1 MKLDGKTVLVCNC
14 EASMPLDG
22 AALGRA
28 LGTEAPV
35 VHTQLCLTQLAAFR
49 RAVET
54 GEKLLV
60 GCTQEAPVFA
70 ETAAEAAGEGGRE
83 ASLAFVNIRERAG
96 WSDEAADA
104 GPKIAALLAA
114 AAVEAVPAATVGL
127 KSAGVTLVY
136 GSDERAIAAAQRL
149 KDRLDVTV
157 LLTRPRD
164 VIPPRVADIPVL
176 KGTIA
181 AARGHLGAFELT
193 VDDYAPPLPS
203 SRGTLAFAAP
213 RHGAS
218 SHCDLILDLT
228 GGAPLFPA
236 HDKRD
241 GYLRPDPRDP
251 AAVERALF
259 DIAGLVGEFDKP
271 RYVDYRAE
279 LCAHSRSRKT
289 GCTRCLDLCPTGA
302 ITPDGDNVAIDPYVC
317 AGCGSCASV
326 CPTGAATYALP
337 SAASTLQRLR
347 ALLLAY
353 GKAGGRDPVLLL
365 HDERHGA
372 ELLDALARHGAGLAA
387 HVLPFAVNEATQ
399 LGLDLLASAFAWG
412 ASRVAILVGPGS
424 RGHRDGLLQQ
434 IALADAALA
443 GLGYGGGRIAL
454 VDESDPDALAAAV
467 QGERAPA
474 SPQAGSFLPMGDKRA
489 VTLLALRH
497 LHDHAPERPEVLPL
511 GPGAPF
517 GAVTLDAAGC
527 TLCLACVGACPT
539 GALLDNPDRPML
551 RFQEDACVQCGLCR
565 ATCPERVIALE
576 PRLSF
581 AASAKSPV
589 VLKEEEPAECIRCG
603 KPFGTKGSIER
614 IVAKLAGRHAMFA
627 SGAAVDLIRMCED
640 CRVVAQFEMQNPLA
654 GPPRPRPRTT
664 DDYLDDGG
672 GDGTS

>member
-1 MKLDGKTVLVCNC
+1 MKLDGRTVLVCNC

-28 LGTEAPV
+28 LGAEAPV
-35 VHTQLCLTQLAAFR
+35 VHTQLCRAQLAAFR
-49 RAVET
+49 HAVET

-60 GCTQEAPVFA
+60 ACTQEAPVFA
-70 ETAAEAAGEGGRE
+70 ETATEMGAEAD
-83 ASLAFVNIRERAG
+83 LAFVNIRERAG
-96 WSDEAADA
+96 WSDEAAKA

-114 AAVEAVPAATVGL
+114 AAVEAVPAPAVGL

-157 LLTRPRD
+157 LLTGPRD
-164 VIPPRVADIPVL
+164 VVPPRVADIPVL
-176 KGTIA
+176 KGMIA

-193 VDDYAPPLPS
+193 VDDYAAPLPS

-213 RHGAS
+213 RDGAVS
-218 SHCDLILDLT
+218 RCDLILDLS

-236 HDKRD
+236 HEKRD

-259 DIAGLVGEFDKP
+259 DIAGLVGEFEKP
-271 RYVDYRAE
+271 RYVDYRPE

-302 ITPDGDNVAIDPYVC
+302 ITPDGDAVAIDPYVC
-317 AGCGSCASV
+317 AGCGSCAGV
-326 CPTGAATYALP
+326 CPTGAATYAFP
-337 SAASTLQRLR
+337 SAGSTLQRLR

-353 GKAGGRDPVLLL
+353 ARAGGRDPVLLL

-372 ELLDALARHGAGLAA
+372 EMLDALARHGSGLAA

-399 LGLDLLASAFAWG
+399 IGLDLLASAFAWG
-412 ASRVAILVGPGS
+412 ASRVAILVGPAS
-424 RGHRDGLLQQ
+424 RGERYGLLQQ
-434 IALADAALA
+434 VALADTALA
-443 GLGYGGGRIAL
+443 GLRYGGGRVAL

-467 QGERAPA
+467 QGAPPPRAPE
-474 SPQAGSFLPMGDKRA
+474 AGSFLPMGAKRA

-497 LHDHAPERPEVLPL
+497 LHDHAPERPEALPL

-517 GAVTLDAAGC
+517 GAVVVDAAGC

-539 GALLDNPDRPML
+539 GALVDNPDRPML
-551 RFQEDACVQCGLCR
+551 RFHEEACVQCGLCR

-576 PRLSF
+576 PRLNF
-581 AASAKSPV
+581 AASAKSPI
-589 VLKEEEPAECIRCG
+589 VLKEDDPAECIRCG
-603 KPFGTKGSIER
+603 KPFGAKGSIER
-614 IVAKLAGRHAMFA
+614 IVAKLAGRHSMFA
-627 SGAAVDLIRMCED
+627 SGPAIDLIRMCED
-640 CRVVAQFEMQNPLA
+640 CRVVAQFEARNPLA

-664 DDYLDDGG
+664 DDYLEDG
-672 GDGTS
+672 GDGSS